1 MTAYANVLSFVTAFP
16 LMSLIIQDDHY
27 AHYHRRPF
35 PHKARLAAYRAG
47 MLGRKPTRCP
57 RSQVAGNH
65 SDLLCAGSAARRSG
79 GDSDSAAVA
88 SAASG
93 PACDGSRIRRN
104 CAGNLPST
112 ARGEDQAR
120 STAARRSWA
129 AGNSQV
135 SAPVL
140 HRDTPRSPHVVH
152 STVHTAVLTGPACG
166 PSVARQEAPGGRF
179 SPLLG

>member
-93 PACDGSRIRRN
+93 RAGAVTSPSVAPMPGGSCQAVAFKPPPENAVASGRFPCRAWAPR
-104 CAGNLPST
+104 T
-112 ARGEDQAR
+112 ALAR
-120 STAARRSWA
+120 MR
-129 AGNSQV
+129 
-135 SAPVL
+135 
-140 HRDTPRSPHVVH
+140 PRSPAGPRVPPQRPAPARL
-152 STVHTAVLTGPACG
+152 SARPEMLTAMD
-166 PSVARQEAPGGRF
+166 
-179 SPLLG
+179 